1 MRRPVIKEISLQI
14 PAGSQMAVIGPSA
27 AGKSTL
33 LRALLGLHRP
43 VSGSLRLDAIELA
56 QYRREDLGRS
66 IGYLP
71 QDVELLDGTIAEN
84 IARFGFIDPEAVVR
98 AARRAGVHE
107 MIGAMP
113 DGYETSLHGNFT
125 LSAGQR
131 QRVALARALYGDPAV
146 VILDEPNSNLDEAGN
161 AALQQALTDLRSSGT
176 TVIVVTHRSQLL
188 EQMDAVLVL
197 VDGRISC
204 LGTPSQVA
212 EALQQRRQA
221 MQTQGAPATA
231 GKAAPGNGSA
241 ANASSA
247 NASKA
252 NGTQSTRPAAA
263 SVTVPQATVH
273 PVETRQ

>member
-43 VSGSLRLDAIELA
+43 VAGSLRLDAIELA
-56 QYRREDLGRS
+56 QYPREDLGRA

-84 IARFGFIDPEAVVR
+84 IARFGFIDPEAVVK
-98 AARRAGVHE
+98 AAQRAGVHE

-113 DGYETSLHGNFT
+113 DGYETSLHGNFS

-161 AALQQALTDLRSSGT
+161 AALQQALADLRSSGT

-204 LGTPSQVA
+204 LGTPSQVT

-221 MQTQGAPATA
+221 MQQAPATPAGA

-241 ANASSA
+241 ANGSSA
-247 NASKA
+247 NGAQGAK
-252 NGTQSTRPAAA
+252 PAAPA
-263 SVTVPQATVH
+263 VATVP
-273 PVETRQ
+273 